1 MGLQVFPSTGGSAAF
16 SGVFIPVGDLLT
28 GGIEGA
34 VEFADAEPAALKRDK
49 AMFAVSEVVTAY
61 ISGLATGLALGI
73 SVTRPNTA
81 SVNYTYGL
89 SLQLH
94 EILDSGSPLAPLPV
108 PSSGANSG
116 VGDIAFTDIF
126 PNAVKL
132 AAAADPAASG
142 VLIET
147 ASMEFFG
154 APDHAALNLG
164 TDSRYLLGAMF
175 RYLATSD
182 DLPLRSATVASAV
195 TSKTAG
201 AFSTFTLPAAATAA
215 TDPTTDIAASDLP
228 RTVLVQQSS
237 SLTFNL
243 VASSPAPTLELEINS
258 VSS

>member
-1 MGLQVFPSTGGSAAF
+1 MGIQIFPAAGGTADF
-16 SGVFIPVGDLLT
+16 SGVFIPVANLLT
-28 GGIEGA
+28 GGISGSA
-34 VEFADAEPAALKRDK
+34 EFAAGEPAALKRDK
-49 AMFAVSEVVTAY
+49 AIFAVAEVVTAY

-89 SLQLH
+89 TLQLH
-94 EILDSGSPLAPLPV
+94 EVLDSGSPLAPLPV

-116 VGDIAFTDIF
+116 VGDFAFTDIF
-126 PNAVKL
+126 PGATKVAS
-132 AAAADPAASG
+132 AATVAGSG

-154 APDHAALNLG
+154 APDHASLNLAN
-164 TDSRYLLGAMF
+164 DSRYLLGAMF
-175 RYLATSD
+175 RYLATSN

-195 TSKTAG
+195 TTKTAG
-201 AFSTFTLPAAATAA
+201 NFSTFTLPAAATAT
-215 TDPTTDIAASDLP
+215 TDPTTNLVASNLP
-228 RTVLVQQSS
+228 RTVLVQQAS

-258 VSS
+258 VTA